1 MPPSFEGEY
10 LPDRPTDETIRF
22 MQTVKKPWIAFK
34 IMAAG
39 AIPPNWWAIA
49 PMFRVI
55 DPSRNKIAADPCESF
70 TQMGETQ
77 MTAIDTACGWL
88 PPILI

>member
-1 MPPSFEGEY
+1 
-10 LPDRPTDETIRF
+10 
-22 MQTVKKPWIAFK
+22 
-34 IMAAG
+34 
-39 AIPPNWWAIA
+39 
-49 PMFRVI
+49 MFRVI

-88 PPILI
+88 PPVQRSTNHLLDAPYEAACT